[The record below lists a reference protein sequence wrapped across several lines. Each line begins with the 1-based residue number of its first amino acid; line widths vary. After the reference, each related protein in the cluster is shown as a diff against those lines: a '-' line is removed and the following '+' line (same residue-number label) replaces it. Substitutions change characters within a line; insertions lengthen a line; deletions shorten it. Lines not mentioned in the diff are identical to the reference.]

1 MGETPTG
8 RVSSPGPPAPVR
20 RAGSNWHRDGPQPV
34 RPRVIFFVVS
44 LALLMSSIDQTI
56 VATALPDIH
65 RSLHASLTWTGWT
78 ITIYSLGRVLIL
90 PLAGGISDRYG
101 RRTIFLASVGLFTVA
116 SLCCGLA
123 ANIYVLI
130 ALRAVQAVGGAAFM
144 PSATGLVVD
153 HFGSSR
159 DRAVGLFTSIIPIGA
174 LLGPT
179 LGGFFVEYWSWR
191 GIFLINIPIGL
202 ALLYLGRRFI
212 PAYERDAE
220 QAFPRDL
227 TGMALLAVGLLGAML
242 GLALLGSGGIPIIS
256 AQFLLPEVVAVVALC
271 AFVRHSLHS
280 PTSFI
285 PAQLLYGDGFGV
297 MNTINFLFG
306 ACALGFSALVPLY
319 ATQRY
324 GMSALDS
331 GTLLSARGI
340 GMVSVSGLATF
351 ALRRT
356 GYRWPMLI
364 GFLLTAF
371 GLFAMACAPRG
382 LSPYAW
388 LSLAAALTG
397 LGMGVANPAAQN
409 ASLQLA
415 PEHAAAI
422 SALRATFRQAGAI
435 LAVSV
440 STTILARSSDPGLAQ
455 ARIFGTFAVILVV
468 ILPLLKRVPEHHGT
482 W

>member
-1 MGETPTG
+1 
-8 RVSSPGPPAPVR
+8 
-20 RAGSNWHRDGPQPV
+20 
-34 RPRVIFFVVS
+34 
-44 LALLMSSIDQTI
+44 
-56 VATALPDIH
+56 
-65 RSLHASLTWTGWT
+65 
-78 ITIYSLGRVLIL
+78 VLIL

-101 RRTIFLASVGLFTVA
+101 RRTIFLYSVGLFTVA

-123 ANIYVLI
+123 GNIYILI
-130 ALRAVQAVGGAAFM
+130 ALRVLQAVGGAAFM

-159 DRAVGLFTSIIPIGA
+159 DRAVGMFTSIIPIGA

-179 LGGFFVEYWSWR
+179 LGGFFVDYWSWR
-191 GIFLINIPIGL
+191 GIFLINVPIGIVL
-202 ALLYLGRRFI
+202 IYLGRRFI
-212 PAYERDAE
+212 PASEPDADR
-220 QAFPRDL
+220 AFPRDL
-227 TGMALLAVGLLGAML
+227 PGMALLASGLLGTML
-242 GLALLGSGGIPIIS
+242 GLALLGSGGSPIVS
-256 AQFLLPEVVAVVALC
+256 PQFLVPEAVALVALV
-271 AFVRHSLHS
+271 AFVRHTRRS

-285 PAQLLYGDGFGV
+285 PARLLYGPGFGT

-331 GTLLSARGI
+331 GTLLSARGV
-340 GMVSVSGLATF
+340 GMVSVSAASTF

-356 GYRWPMLI
+356 GYRWPMLV
-364 GFLLTAF
+364 GFVLTAL
-371 GLFAMACAPRG
+371 GLFAMASAPYG
-382 LSPYAW
+382 LSAYAW
-388 LSLAAALTG
+388 LSIAAGVTG

-435 LAVSV
+435 LAVSLA
-440 STTILARSSDPGLAQ
+440 TTILARSSDPGLAQ
-455 ARIFGTFAVILVV
+455 AHIFAVFAVILVA
-468 ILPLLKRVPEHHGT
+468 ILPMLRRVPEHRGT

>member
-1 MGETPTG
+1 
-8 RVSSPGPPAPVR
+8 
-20 RAGSNWHRDGPQPV
+20 
-34 RPRVIFFVVS
+34 
-44 LALLMSSIDQTI
+44 MSSIDQTI

-65 RSLHASLTWTGWT
+65 HSLHASLTWTGWT
-78 ITIYSLGRVLIL
+78 ITVYSLGRVLIL
-90 PLAGGISDRYG
+90 PLAGGMSDRFG
-101 RRTIFLASVGLFTVA
+101 RRTIFLSSVGLFTVA

-123 ANIYVLI
+123 GDIYVLI
-130 ALRAVQAVGGAAFM
+130 ALRAIQAVGGAAFM

-159 DRAVGLFTSIIPIGA
+159 DRAVGMFTSIIPIGA

-179 LGGFFVEYWSWR
+179 LGGVFVEYWSWR
-191 GIFLINIPIGL
+191 GIFLINVPIG
-202 ALLYLGRRFI
+202 AVLLVLGRRFI
-212 PAYERDAE
+212 PAHEHDSE

-227 TGMALLAVGLLGAML
+227 KGMAFLATGLLGAML
-242 GLALLGSGGIPIIS
+242 GLALLGSGGIAIIS
-256 AQFLLPEVVAVVALC
+256 VQFLLPEAAAVVGLW

-285 PAQLLYGDGFGV
+285 PAQLLYGDGFGL

-340 GMVSVSGLATF
+340 GMVSVSAVSTF

-356 GYRWPMLI
+356 GYRLPMLI
-364 GFLLTAF
+364 GFLLTAG
-371 GLFAMACAPRG
+371 GLFAMALAPHG

-388 LSLAAALTG
+388 LSLAAGVTG

-415 PEHAAAI
+415 PQHAAAI

-440 STTILARSSDPGLAQ
+440 ATTILARSSDPGLAQ
-455 ARIFGTFAVILVV
+455 AYIFAAFAVVLVL
-468 ILPLLKRVPEHHGT
+468 ILPLIRRVPEHHGT